1 MRGCSVP
8 QCSGDSL
15 SSYLI
20 VPYTQDTVPDLAAG
34 GLSLV
39 PEEGG
44 AGSPWV
50 SLLQRNAVNP
60 LVSEESGQ
68 VSSALQSPA
77 GGLEVEMRLPSGLN
91 DLLQK
96 PPSRGT
102 LALQAR
108 CRSLSLQKG
117 SCFLPVAGWQSGSLC
132 SRSSVLIPREEQLA
146 ETLAVT
152 SLLFGTEAPGLS
164 VCRKLTVPG
173 RSREKC
179 QVSRGQIQPCKDHLF
194 AHTRFFLF

>member
-1 MRGCSVP
+1 MALRPHSFFEGL
-8 QCSGDSL
+8 QCSPVFRRQPLQL
-15 SSYLI
+15 SDCS
-20 VPYTQDTVPDLAAG
+20 YTQDTVPDLAAG

-77 GGLEVEMRLPSGLN
+77 GGLEVEMHLPSGLN

-96 PPSRGT
+96 PPSQGT

-117 SCFLPVAGWQSGSLC
+117 SCFLPVAGWQSGSPCSRGGALVSSSHGRSSSRRPSRSPLC
-132 SRSSVLIPREEQLA
+132 SLEQKPLA
-146 ETLAVT
+146 
-152 SLLFGTEAPGLS
+152 
-164 VCRKLTVPG
+164 
-173 RSREKC
+173 
-179 QVSRGQIQPCKDHLF
+179 
-194 AHTRFFLF
+194 